1 MCFAVFLLKQVNC
14 TFHEALSFGSDM
26 ERIESILEDV
36 VRGEAVNDD
45 GAGCVDYSIQ
55 DQLAELATKGVES
68 QCTADFR
75 PVLMKNVTYIAGA
88 VVFNDKG
95 EVLLM
100 QEAKVS
106 CAGTW
111 YLPAGRVEPGEQI
124 IEAVRREVFE
134 ETGLDFHPQSL
145 LCVETAKGSWY
156 RFIFT
161 GEIIGGKLKTVA
173 EADAESLQAA
183 WVSNISSLSLRG
195 KDIINV
201 IDRAR
206 QYFSDLRRVNFSL
219 PAVKSHCKLY
229 LRIVCIIKKKL
240 NNRVHVLVSEKGY
253 PHVPLTEIN
262 PMRSVHTAL
271 KRFMNHVFINDP
283 PPHKPH
289 GVLSVEHDGTPI
301 HANDGLCLSV
311 LVSCKNCLEEVSLCP
326 SYTWLEISTQLAD
339 QLQAKIKPHTLTAL
353 TV

>member
-1 MCFAVFLLKQVNC
+1 
-14 TFHEALSFGSDM
+14 M
-26 ERIESILEDV
+26 ERIENILEDV

-124 IEAVRREVFE
+124 I
-134 ETGLDFHPQSL
+134 
-145 LCVETAKGSWY
+145 
-156 RFIFT
+156 
-161 GEIIGGKLKTVA
+161 
-173 EADAESLQAA
+173 AA

>member
-1 MCFAVFLLKQVNC
+1 
-14 TFHEALSFGSDM
+14 M

-36 VRGEAVNDD
+36 LRGEAVNDD

-55 DQLAELATKGVES
+55 DQLAELATKGIES
-68 QCTADFR
+68 QCSADFR
-75 PVLMKNVTYIAGA
+75 PVLMKNITYIVGA
-88 VVFNDKG
+88 VVFNEKG

-100 QEAKVS
+100 QEAKQS

-124 IEAVRREVFE
+124 IEAVRREVLE
-134 ETGLDFHPQSL
+134 ETGLVFQPQSL
-145 LCVETAKGSWY
+145 LCVETSSGSWF
-156 RFIFT
+156 RFQFT
-161 GEIIGGKLKTVA
+161 GEILGGKLKTVA

-183 WVSNISSLSLRG
+183 WVSDISSLSLRS

-201 IDRAR
+201 IDKAR
-206 QYFSDLRRVNFSL
+206 QYFSDLRRSNFPL
-219 PAVKSHCKLY
+219 PAVKSHCKIY
-229 LRIVCIIKKKL
+229 LRVVCIIKKKI

-253 PHVPLTEIN
+253 AHLPMTEIN

-289 GVLSVEHDGTPI
+289 GILSFEHDGTPI
-301 HANDGLCLSV
+301 HANDGFCLSIF
-311 LVSCKNCLEEVSLCP
+311 VSCKNCLEEVSLCP
-326 SYTWLEISTQLAD
+326 SFTWLEISSKLA
-339 QLQAKIKPHTLTAL
+339 QNLQKKIKPHTLAAL
-353 TV
+353 CI